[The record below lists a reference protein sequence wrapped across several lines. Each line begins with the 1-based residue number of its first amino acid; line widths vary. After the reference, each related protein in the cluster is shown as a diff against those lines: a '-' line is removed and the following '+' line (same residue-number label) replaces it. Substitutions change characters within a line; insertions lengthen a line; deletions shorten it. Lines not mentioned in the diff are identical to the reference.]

1 MKRLTILVL
10 LSALF
15 SALTLTAAPAP
26 SKHVFVCPECGQEC
40 DKLTFDKPGACPRC
54 GMTLVEKVDNK
65 EKRISVAVLLFDGA
79 EVIDYSGPWEV
90 FGEAGFKV
98 YGVAEKREPI
108 HATFG
113 QKIMPDY
120 TFADS
125 PPADI
130 LLVPGGGVSQ
140 ALENPQLIKWVQTNA
155 QASTHVMSVCTGA
168 FILSKAGLLDGLS
181 ATTIQHAIDKLQ
193 KVSPKTRVVHDQ
205 RYVDNGK
212 IITTAGLSSGIDGAF
227 HLVAKINGEG
237 EAQAIALNMEYRW
250 DPRSKYARAALA
262 DRYLPDFS
270 DLRDVKGKIISTAG
284 DLDHWEVKALVSE
297 PNSIEAIAD
306 LLNHQIT
313 SNTPYA
319 KGAITVSLAGAN
331 NSAINWKLTDEE
343 GRGWNGEGRIDPA
356 TDHPGQFVV
365 TLKLTRQPAA
375 KST

>member
-1 MKRLTILVL
+1 MLVL

-26 SKHVFVCPECGQEC
+26 SKRVFVCPECGQEC
-40 DKLTFDKPGACPRC
+40 DKLVFDKSGACPRC

-65 EKRISVAVLLFDGA
+65 EKRMSVAVLLFDGA

-140 ALENPQLIKWVQTNA
+140 ALENPQLIKWVQRNA

-193 KVSPKTRVVHDQ
+193 KVSPKTKVVHDQ

-212 IITTAGLSSGIDGAF
+212 VITTAGLSSGIDGAF

-270 DLRDVKGKIISTAG
+270 DLKDVRGKILSTDG
-284 DLDHWEVKALVSE
+284 DQDRWEIKALVSE

-331 NSAINWKLTDEE
+331 NSAINWKFTDEE
-343 GRGWNGEGRIDPA
+343 GRSWNGEGKIDSAP
-356 TDHPGQFVV
+356 DHPGQFVV
-365 TLKLTRQPAA
+365 TLRLTRQPAA
-375 KST
+375 KSI